1 MFIVITDPRSSTQL
15 LVNSAHVVLVTPE
28 TEGTTILSVN
38 TGRTDLTTLRARE
51 SFEDICMQLEVPIER
66 AFGES
71 PVDSE

>member
-15 LVNSAHVVLVTPE
+15 LVNAAHVVLVTPE
-28 TEGTTILSVN
+28 AEGTTILSVN

-51 SFEDICMQLEVPIER
+51 SFEDICMQLEIPVVG
-66 AFGES
+66 ALGGL